1 MFSVFSDNL
10 SMNLTLR
17 WHIDDHI
24 IKQLSMAAQ
33 TPTFRQRAFTFIKL
47 NFSRNRR
54 REVLRFGDHLM
65 FLECPTHAGNLT
77 TPAETTPTT
86 NGININ
92 A

>member
-1 MFSVFSDNL
+1 
-10 SMNLTLR
+10 MNLTLR

-33 TPTFRQRAFTFIKL
+33 TPTFRQRTFTFIEF
-47 NFSRNRR
+47 NFSGNWR

-65 FLECPTHAGNLT
+65 FLECPRHAGNLT
-77 TPAETTPTT
+77 TPTETTPATD
-86 NGININ
+86 GIDIN